1 MAFDVDSSTA
11 NKLKAELPGTQYQKS
26 KKMARLNASIKILVL
41 LGDTIFLLLGISVAA
56 ISCMIYSGKIL
67 ALNFEAAKRVASL
80 LAILSLAFV
89 IFTLCGCC
97 GVFNQTIRKG
107 ICSGRRILCI
117 HQFLLLLMLITSV
130 LQVEELQKIDLSID
144 MVINE
149 SETRFMSYDSFER
162 RIDQYFNQVYYKT
175 ICTLTTNDQNELLI
189 DWIDA
194 NCPVVGTMDKKICES
209 SEEQIMKT
217 CETSCRR
224 VDSSLHSS
232 CLKCPYNQCRIEVL
246 DEVQKLIHSLLISLR
261 LISIISAIM
270 VTLTCLLI
278 CYNPRDDIEIEL
290 LKTGVMTE
298 EDVDAIRKLK
308 KSSGRNFTYDKGNAK
323 YKHVNNIN
331 LDMLHQQKETKQ
343 QDKAHNMTQASRR
356 TILRGHDRIHPM

>member
-1 MAFDVDSSTA
+1 
-11 NKLKAELPGTQYQKS
+11 
-26 KKMARLNASIKILVL
+26 
-41 LGDTIFLLLGISVAA
+41 
-56 ISCMIYSGKIL
+56 
-67 ALNFEAAKRVASL
+67 
-80 LAILSLAFV
+80 
-89 IFTLCGCC
+89 
-97 GVFNQTIRKG
+97 
-107 ICSGRRILCI
+107 
-117 HQFLLLLMLITSV
+117 MLITSV

-189 DWIDA
+189 DWIDE

-246 DEVQKLIHSLLISLR
+246 DEVQKLIHSLLIFLR

-356 TILRGHDRIHPM
+356 TILRGHERIHPM